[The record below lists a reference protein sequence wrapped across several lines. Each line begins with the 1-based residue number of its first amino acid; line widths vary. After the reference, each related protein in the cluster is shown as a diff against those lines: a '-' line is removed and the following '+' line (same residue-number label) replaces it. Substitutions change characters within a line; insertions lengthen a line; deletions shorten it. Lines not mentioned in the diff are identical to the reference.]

1 MYEPDYEPD
10 YHGRQ
15 VFDEEFIKPKND
27 NGFLEGMFWALI
39 FSSIFWILVI
49 WAILEQ

>member
-1 MYEPDYEPD
+1 MYEPD

-27 NGFLEGMFWALI
+27 NGFLSGMFWALI
-39 FSSIFWILVI
+39 FSSMFWILVV
-49 WAILEQ
+49 WAILKQA